1 MGRFSILF
9 IFATQ
14 AAFASISTEKFE
26 FEAKDIK
33 STLIHNSTGNIH
45 VAPSESK
52 MAYVIVNKIK
62 WGPRCSA
69 KVEVKGGQLHIETDD
84 SAWILDHECRV
95 DLVVS
100 LPKQIPLQVRAGT
113 GDIKILASRGDVDVK
128 VGSGLI
134 SLKGEIASLKALSGS
149 GDVKLEGLAQ
159 TADIKTGSGDIELDY
174 QGAPKTGKLSVQT
187 GTGDVEVYF
196 PENSSIKS
204 QISTGNGSVLNE
216 FESSNASDLIQV
228 SAASAAGN
236 IQIRKK

>member
-1 MGRFSILF
+1 MGRISLLL

-14 AAFASISTEKFE
+14 AAFATISSEKHE
-26 FEAKDIK
+26 FSAKEIK

-45 VAPSESK
+45 VAPSNGK
-52 MAYVIVNKIK
+52 TAYVIVNKIK
-62 WGPRCSA
+62 WGSRCSA
-69 KVEVKGGQLHIETDD
+69 KASVDKGQLQVEIDD

-100 LPKQIPLQVRAGT
+100 LPKGTPLQVRAGT
-113 GDIKILASRGDVDVK
+113 GDIKILASRSDIDVK

-149 GDVKLEGLAQ
+149 GDVKLEGMAQ
-159 TADIKTGSGDIELDY
+159 NAEIKTGSGDIELDY
-174 QGAPKTGKLSVQT
+174 LTAPKTGKLMVQT

-196 PENSSIKS
+196 PENSAVKS

-216 FESSNASDLIQV
+216 FASSNTSEQV
-228 SAASAAGN
+228 QIDAASEAGN